1 MRVYKQNH
9 NVTSFSDAND
19 TDTNIFATSETPL
32 DDPKNAYPTFTLS
45 TEVCIYVHSILM
57 ASLFIIGIARYYFEY
72 IISEHSIIINRLHAL
87 FEFQDRVDSMPF
99 VFGRHKISIMQC
111 STALFQHRCDFSI
124 PIHRAE
130 Y

>member
-19 TDTNIFATSETPL
+19 TNTNIFATS
-32 DDPKNAYPTFTLS
+32 DDPKNAYPTFTLT

-72 IISEHSIIINRLHAL
+72 IISEPSI
-87 FEFQDRVDSMPF
+87 
-99 VFGRHKISIMQC
+99 
-111 STALFQHRCDFSI
+111 
-124 PIHRAE
+124 
-130 Y
+130 